1 MHAMQLEALKVFCDI
16 AVFHSFSKAA
26 EANGLGQPAV
36 SRIVHLLEGRL
47 GGALVDRSKRPLQ
60 LTALGQTYYEGCKRL
75 LEQYFELEASLA
87 RGHAERV
94 LTVRVAAIYSVGLGD
109 MGQYVERFEAKH
121 RHARA
126 HIEYVHPNKV
136 YERVLDGMAD
146 FGLVSFPRP
155 AKELTILSWRD
166 EEMVVACPPHHPVA
180 SLSAVPPA
188 RLDGEK
194 FVAFDKGLV
203 IRREVDRFLREHGA
217 TAEIALELDN
227 IESIK
232 KGIEEGIGLAL
243 LPEPML
249 RQEAQAG
256 TIRIVKL
263 QLEPGEPRF
272 VRPLGIIHRRHHQ
285 LGNAALGFIE
295 QLRANGSGASHNS
308 NGQNRSEDSP
318 TPPANGRPGTAAK
331 INGTPGARKK
341 RIPT

>member
-1 MHAMQLEALKVFCDI
+1 MQLEALKVFCDI
-16 AVFHSFSKAA
+16 AVFRSFSKAA
-26 EANGLGQPAV
+26 AANDLGQPAV
-36 SRIVHLLEGRL
+36 TRIVHLLERRL
-47 GGALVDRSKRPLQ
+47 GGALFDRSKRPLQ
-60 LTALGQTYYEGCKRL
+60 ITALGQAYYEGCKKL
-75 LEQYFELEASLA
+75 LEQFFELEASLV
-87 RGHAERV
+87 RGHAERA

-126 HIEYVHPNKV
+126 HIEYVHPNQV
-136 YERVLDGMAD
+136 YQRVLDGTAD

-155 AKELTILSWRD
+155 SKELTVLSWRD
-166 EEMVVACPPHHPVA
+166 EEMVVACPPGHPLA
-180 SLSAVPPA
+180 SLPAVPPA

-203 IRREVDRFLREHGA
+203 IRREVDRFLRDHGA
-217 TAEIALELDN
+217 AAEVALELDN

-256 TIRIVKL
+256 TIRVVKL
-263 QLEPGEPRF
+263 LLGPQEERF
-272 VRPLGIIHRRHHQ
+272 VRPLGIIHRRHHD
-285 LGNAALGFIE
+285 LGSTALGFIE
-295 QLRANGSGASHNS
+295 LLRANGSGASHNG
-308 NGQNRSEDSP
+308 NGQSRSEDSP

-331 INGTPGARKK
+331 IHGTPGARKK
-341 RIPT
+341 RIST

>member
-1 MHAMQLEALKVFCDI
+1 MQLEALKVFCDI
-16 AVFHSFSKAA
+16 AIFRSFSKAA
-26 EANGLGQPAV
+26 EANDLGQPAV
-36 SRIVHLLEGRL
+36 SRIVHELEKRL
-47 GGALVDRSKRPLQ
+47 GGTLIDRSKRPLQ
-60 LTALGQTYYEGCKRL
+60 LTDLGQTYYEGCKKL

-87 RGHAERV
+87 RGHAKRV

-126 HIEYVHPNKV
+126 HIEYVHPNQV
-136 YERVLDGMAD
+136 YKRVLDGTAD

-155 AKELTILSWRD
+155 SKELVVQSWRD
-166 EEMVVACPPHHPVA
+166 EEMVVACPPGHPLA
-180 SLSAVPPA
+180 ALPAVPPA
-188 RLDGEK
+188 RLNGEK

-203 IRREVDRFLREHGA
+203 IRREVDRFLRDHGA
-217 TAEIALELDN
+217 AAEVALELDN

-256 TIRIVKL
+256 TIRVVKL
-263 QLEPGEPRF
+263 LLGPGENRF

-285 LGNAALGFIE
+285 LGSAALGFIE
-295 QLRANGSGASHNS
+295 LLRANGNGSSASHNG
-308 NGQNRSEDSP
+308 NGQTRSEDSP
-318 TPPANGRPGTAAK
+318 IPPANGQPGTAAK
-331 INGTPGARKK
+331 TNGTPGARKK
-341 RIPT
+341 RTSS